1 MSSADKIKEIRE
13 ARGKL
18 ATEQQRHASNPQ
30 KSVWVE
36 ASAGTGKTKVLSDR
50 VLRLLL
56 SGVRPSKIL
65 CLTYTKA
72 AAVEMNQ
79 RISSRLSKWAV
90 ADEKNLLTE
99 LNELLGGLPADENDV
114 RQLEARARQQFALLL
129 DTPGGM
135 KIQTIHSFCQ
145 EVLKRFP
152 LEAHISPYFE
162 VMDDRRAAE
171 ALEEIKSG
179 LLHKI
184 EEEGDMPSAQ
194 ALNFL
199 TRNVSES
206 KFPEI
211 MNILAENRN
220 KIIRMFN
227 RFGSAEELFGQMSE
241 RLGVRPE
248 ETEQDIERDFR
259 DNLNQTEIKQIA
271 EALSHGAKSDVQ
283 RAETLYRLLQENGG
297 EGWFEVYRGVFLTQK
312 GEAKSATKGAVA
324 ADETIL
330 EKIRKEAG
338 RILDCENRKTAVR
351 VMASTRAVL
360 LLAGEL
366 IAGYND
372 YKTVHSLMDY
382 EDLIVLTRSLLEN
395 PEVAQWVLY
404 KLDGGIDSV
413 LIDEAQDTSPDQ
425 WAIVRA
431 LTEEFFAG
439 IGAEDKVRT
448 VFVVGD
454 RKQSIYSF
462 QGADPEEFEKMRRY
476 FKAADENFEEVYLD
490 VSFRS
495 TAAVLDSVNTIFGDK
510 EVKPGVVLPGQDIV
524 HLPFRAGEAGRVEI
538 WPLIE
543 PAEDERADAW
553 RPPVERTTGE
563 SASQRLAQQIAARI
577 KNMVES
583 GDVLASKGRPV
594 RYRDFMILV
603 QRRNSFVEE
612 LVRACKN
619 SGVSIAGVDKIKL
632 SEQIAIQ
639 DLISVGRFLLLP
651 TDDLSLAEI
660 LKSPLWGL
668 NDDDLFKLCYNRGK
682 ASLWTRLGD
691 DKTYAGVYAELQQ
704 LLNMADYVR
713 PFELYSFILNTLR
726 GRRKFVERMGEEV
739 EDGIDEF
746 VNMTLDY
753 EQGHVPSLQGFV
765 EWMSKDEAEI
775 KREQDQSEADSV
787 KIMTVH
793 GSKGLQ
799 APIVILPDTVRVA
812 GSKRG
817 SGILWDGMMFYPLC
831 AADYDRVCNEI
842 NDKDNRRALEEY
854 RRLLYVALTRAEDR
868 LYICGYKMKNA
879 VKAESWYDIC
889 CRNLAKTGHE
899 DEGGNIFFDCGQEI
913 APKEEKNGGVSGRS
927 VDEDWSWLEEPV
939 VQEGALSRPYTPSR
953 PDEDEADPGLI
964 SPVVRGEKHRYRRGT
979 VIHRLLQFIPDAA
992 AENRDEIIKTFLDVN
1007 APDFDEAE
1015 KQRIR
1020 QEVGRLLKDERFA
1033 VLFGPGS
1040 RAEVPVMGEVDGKII
1055 SGQIDRLAV
1064 EGDKVLIVDF
1074 KTNRP
1079 AARRAEDVP
1088 AAYKKQLQAYKQL
1101 VEKVYPEKAVR
1112 TFILWTDTAVL
1123 MPME

>member
-18 ATEQQRHASNPQ
+18 ATEQQRRASNPR

-184 EEEGDMPSAQ
+184 EEEGDTPSAQ
-194 ALNFL
+194 ALDFL

-259 DNLNQTEIKQIA
+259 DNLNRTEIKQIA

-283 RAETLYRLLQENGG
+283 RAETLYRLLLENGG

-330 EKIRKEAG
+330 ERIRKEAE

-439 IGAEDKVRT
+439 IGAGDKVRT

-495 TAAVLDSVNTIFGDK
+495 TAVVLDSVNTIFGDK

-543 PAEDERADAW
+543 PAEDERVDAW

-668 NDDDLFKLCYNRGK
+668 NDDDLFVLCYNRGGV
-682 ASLWTRLGD
+682 SVWTRLCD
-691 DKTYAGVYAELQQ
+691 NPDYRRTYLQLREL
-704 LLNMADYVR
+704 LDMADYVR
-713 PFELYSFILNTLR
+713 PFELYGYVLNKQG
-726 GRRKFVERMGEEV
+726 GRKKFVERMGLEV
-739 EDGIDEF
+739 EDGLDEF
-746 VNMTLDY
+746 VNLTLAY
-753 EQGHVPSLQGFV
+753 EQEHIPSLQGFV
-765 EWMSKDEAEI
+765 QWIAGDEVEI
-775 KREQDQSEADSV
+775 KRELEQSEADAV
-787 KIMTVH
+787 RIMTVH

-799 APIVILPDTVRVA
+799 APIVILPDTVRMVNVR
-812 GSKRG
+812 KE
-817 SGILWDGMMFYPLC
+817 SGLLWDDLFYYPLSSG
-831 AADYDRVCNEI
+831 DYDKNCNRIKDEEI
-842 NDKDNRRALEEY
+842 IRANEEY
-854 RRLLYVALTRAEDR
+854 KRLLYVALTRAEDR
-868 LYICGYKMKNA
+868 LCICGYRKGTA
-879 VKAESWYDIC
+879 VKDESWYGIC
-889 CRNLAKTGHE
+889 KRSLSAIGQTDETEKVVYETPQELDVAAVQTGVTKELTRPDFPWLTQPAAEENPLAK
-899 DEGGNIFFDCGQEI
+899 
-913 APKEEKNGGVSGRS
+913 
-927 VDEDWSWLEEPV
+927 
-939 VQEGALSRPYTPSR
+939 PYTPSR
-953 PDEDEADPGLI
+953 PDEDDNDVALV
-964 SPVVRGEKHRYRRGT
+964 SPIGEDGSNRYRRGRI
-979 VIHRLLQFIPDAA
+979 IHKLLQFMPDVHSADKA
-992 AENRDEIIKTFLDVN
+992 QIIDEFLRKN
-1007 APDFDEAE
+1007 APELTSA
-1015 KQRIR
+1015 QAGRIR
-1020 QEVGRLLKDERFA
+1020 EEVLTLLNNPQFGS
-1033 VLFGPGS
+1033 LFGPGS
-1040 RAEVPVMGEVDGKII
+1040 KAEVPVIGEADGKII
-1055 SGQIDRLAV
+1055 SAQVDRLV
-1064 EGDKVLIVDF
+1064 VTENKVMIVDF

-1079 AARRAEDVP
+1079 AAKTPADVP
-1088 AAYKKQLQAYKQL
+1088 PVYVKQLRAYRDLLARIYPAKQ
-1101 VEKVYPEKAVR
+1101 VQSY
-1112 TFILWTDTAVL
+1112 ILWTDTAQI
-1123 MPME
+1123 MQIE

>member
-18 ATEQQRHASNPQ
+18 ATEQQRRASNPQ

-79 RISSRLSKWAV
+79 RISARLSKWAV

-184 EEEGDMPSAQ
+184 EEEGDTPSAQ
-194 ALNFL
+194 ALDFL

-206 KFPEI
+206 KFSEI

-259 DNLNQTEIKQIA
+259 DNLNRTEIKQIA

-330 EKIRKEAG
+330 EKIRKEAE

-543 PAEDERADAW
+543 PAENERADAW

-775 KREQDQSEADSV
+775 KREQDQSDADSV

-799 APIVILPDTVRVA
+799 APIVILPDTVWVA

-817 SGILWDGMMFYPLC
+817 NGILWDGMMFYPLC

-868 LYICGYKMKNA
+868 LYICGYKTKNA

-889 CRNLAKTGHE
+889 CRNLAKTGCE

-1007 APDFDEAE
+1007 APDFDEVE

-1040 RAEVPVMGEVDGKII
+1040 RAEVPVMGEAGGKII

-1079 AARRAEDVP
+1079 AARWAEDVP

>member
-18 ATEQQRHASNPQ
+18 ATEQQRRASNPR

-171 ALEEIKSG
+171 ALDEIKSG

-184 EEEGDMPSAQ
+184 EEEGDTPSAQ

-283 RAETLYRLLQENGG
+283 RAEILYRLLQENGG

-495 TAAVLDSVNTIFGDK
+495 TAVVLDSVNTIFGDK

-543 PAEDERADAW
+543 PAEDERVDAW

-817 SGILWDGMMFYPLC
+817 NGILWDGMMFYPLC

-868 LYICGYKMKNA
+868 LYICGYKTKNA

-913 APKEEKNGGVSGRS
+913 APEEEKNGGVPCLPEN
-927 VDEDWSWLEEPV
+927 EDWSWLEEPV

-1064 EGDKVLIVDF
+1064 EDDKVLIVDF

-1079 AARRAEDVP
+1079 AAWRAEDVP
-1088 AAYKKQLQAYKQL
+1088 PAYKKQLRAYKQL
-1101 VEKVYPEKAVR
+1101 VEKVYPEKTVH

>member
-18 ATEQQRHASNPQ
+18 ATKQQRRASNPQ

-79 RISSRLSKWAV
+79 RISARLSKWAV

-817 SGILWDGMMFYPLC
+817 NGILWDGMMFYPLC

-868 LYICGYKMKNA
+868 LYICGYKTKNA

-1007 APDFDEAE
+1007 APDFDEVE

-1040 RAEVPVMGEVDGKII
+1040 RAEVPVMGEAGGKII

-1079 AARRAEDVP
+1079 AARWAEDVP

>member
-18 ATEQQRHASNPQ
+18 ATEQQRRASNPQ

-330 EKIRKEAG
+330 EKIRKEAE

-726 GRRKFVERMGEEV
+726 GRCKFVERMGEEV

-817 SGILWDGMMFYPLC
+817 NGILWDGMMFYPLC

-868 LYICGYKMKNA
+868 LYICGYKTKNA

-913 APKEEKNGGVSGRS
+913 APKEEKNGGVPCLPEN
-927 VDEDWSWLEEPV
+927 EDWSWLEEPV

-1007 APDFDEAE
+1007 APDFDEVE

-1040 RAEVPVMGEVDGKII
+1040 RAEVPVMGEAGGKII

-1088 AAYKKQLQAYKQL
+1088 AAYKKQLRAYKQL
-1101 VEKVYPEKAVR
+1101 VEKVYPEKTVH